1 MQIKKTV
8 NLPKELLEE
17 AVKLSGAQTQTLAIV
32 LALEE
37 YVRKKRME
45 ALLNLKNKGK
55 VTFSENFLKKSRG
68 R

>member
-8 NLPKELLEE
+8 NLPKELLDE

-37 YVRKKRME
+37 YVRKKRLD
-45 ALLNLKNKGK
+45 ALLTLKNKGK
-55 VTFSENFLKKSRG
+55 VTFSKDFLKKSRG